1 MNATESICTGRS
13 PFTSVGLRIVQMQ
26 FEFKWQS
33 QKADNRFYPPLK
45 PCGVHLVTMKR
56 EMLNSCELEM
66 ATLVGT
72 TITHR

>member
-1 MNATESICTGRS
+1 
-13 PFTSVGLRIVQMQ
+13 MQ